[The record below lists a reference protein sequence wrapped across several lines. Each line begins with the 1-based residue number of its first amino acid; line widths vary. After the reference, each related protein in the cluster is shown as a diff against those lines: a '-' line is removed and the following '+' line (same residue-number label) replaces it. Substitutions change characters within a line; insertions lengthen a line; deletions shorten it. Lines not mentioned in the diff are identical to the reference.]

1 MIIKK
6 IIYCHKLETD
16 KKYIGKNKIWKTS
29 VALFLEIKKIIET
42 DVHTILG

>member
-1 MIIKK
+1 M
-6 IIYCHKLETD
+6 IYCHKLETD

-29 VALFLEIKKIIET
+29 VALFFVNKNIIET